1 MGALLYAALRC
12 FTLLLCCARQQPSS
26 PPTSPSV
33 PVTSRTDPDP
43 RKRKKHGI
51 MTTWMELV
59 QVWVLPELIANG
71 DLDGDRYFVCP
82 ERRIAIEEDPVEEDC
97 VAR

>member
-1 MGALLYAALRC
+1 
-12 FTLLLCCARQQPSS
+12 
-26 PPTSPSV
+26 
-33 PVTSRTDPDP
+33 
-43 RKRKKHGI
+43 

-82 ERRIAIEEDPVEEDC
+82 ERRIAIEEDPVEEDPR
-97 VAR
+97 VQQGEKNTAIMGPPFSNL